1 MSYHNNKNTNKTVGI
16 FYIPMTRMSVLCFSF
31 VKYYLSF
38 DFPYF
43 LSVSEFFVQPLRRQK
58 SMHWGELLP
67 EDSEVS
73 LFLTSFKFLAVLNS
87 FSGHR
92 TLVPVTSLIHNGLR
106 NCSCATSAFQM
117 ASTWSGRFLFCSA
130 FSWFQPDNDLCF

>member
-1 MSYHNNKNTNKTVGI
+1 MVFSIFPWLGCLSCVSHLSNTIYHLI
-16 FYIPMTRMSVLCFSF
+16 FHIFIL
-31 VKYYLSF
+31 YLK
-38 DFPYF
+38 
-43 LSVSEFFVQPLRRQK
+43 FFVQPLRRQK
-58 SMHWGELLP
+58 SMHWSELLP

-73 LFLTSFKFLAVLNS
+73 LFLASFKFLAVLNS

-106 NCSCATSAFQM
+106 SCSCATSAFQM